1 MVKGKTVPSN
11 RGCFN
16 SSLTPLVIHFPWLHV
31 KTLGNLLPWY
41 CIDRL
46 GINTHLCMHK
56 HVNTHSNTFSN
67 TSDISLSLSL
77 SLSLSDYTSSRTH
90 IFYIAPFF
98 FLLSIT
104 GPSIHTLPISINS
117 FAGKEIELAGD
128 CLTGDQMAATVSKVR
143 GGEPWYDDTM
153 TR

>member
-1 MVKGKTVPSN
+1 MSTHILTLSP
-11 RGCFN
+11 
-16 SSLTPLVIHFPWLHV
+16 TPLTYL
-31 KTLGNLLPWY
+31 
-41 CIDRL
+41 
-46 GINTHLCMHK
+46 
-56 HVNTHSNTFSN
+56 
-67 TSDISLSLSL
+67 SLSLSL
-77 SLSLSDYTSSRTH
+77 SLSLTTHLLEPTSFISRL
-90 IFYIAPFF
+90 F